1 MFANKPF
8 YSSVKVL
15 SLMLALLLG
24 LVPQAATAQQQQA
37 QVPQA
42 TLRTRPLPPVQYI
55 PGRDYDV
62 RHIALDLKFDWEREQ
77 ALGTATISFAPLTNN
92 LKQVEFDAANMTFS
106 SVKLNGGAELQ
117 YETDTPH
124 EKLRVVLDRAYQPS
138 DVLTVVISY
147 HTNGPTPQSL
157 TGLGG
162 LTFIKPTP
170 DDPSRPRQIWSQGEA
185 EWNHQWFPCF
195 DHPND
200 FATTEMT
207 ATVEKPLMVI
217 SNGRL
222 LEKKENADGTQ
233 TFHWKMDEPHASYL
247 TSIVVGEFAT
257 IEQANGNVPILSYVY
272 KNQVEQG
279 KVTVARVPEMMKL
292 FEERTGV
299 KFPNAK
305 YGQSFVYGFSGGME
319 NITATTMSDQTIHDA
334 RTELDKTQDDLLSHE
349 LAHSWFG
356 DYVTCRSWGDVWL
369 NEAFASYF
377 EGVWNEHHLGRD
389 DFLYGDVKHNQDG
402 YLNAWRQ
409 GVRRPVVTK
418 NFRDPD
424 AVFDVYA
431 YPRGAAV
438 LHMLRKVLGEEQW
451 WRAIN
456 YYLRKYQHQ
465 PVETEQF
472 RIAIEEATGQ
482 PLEWFFDEWV
492 YKMGHPVFRVTQDY
506 NAAAKTLTLKVRQEQ
521 TVDLENAY
529 PQAKYFQTPV
539 EIEIGTGAKTRVERV
554 MIEPKE
560 EQSYTFAVDAEP
572 TLVNFDYNGTII
584 KELKFDK
591 PTEALLYQLKND
603 EDMLGRMWA
612 LHELADRG
620 RDKALAEAE
629 RQRIADG
636 LGAALKGDNFWGMRE
651 EAAEALSGIAG
662 EEARAAL
669 LVGTKDKDARVR
681 RAAVESLAAT
691 NDPSL
696 ANVYMQMLDD
706 RSYATVREA
715 AASLGATKAAG
726 AFDALSKL
734 AAAQSWRDTLR
745 ASALSGLAA
754 LGDARALELGIRY
767 AGADNP
773 REVRLAAI
781 SLLSAVG
788 KDDPRVFP
796 IISEAFTRAIS
807 SGSSSLTSATA
818 NALVNLGDQRAL
830 QVFQAARNTA
840 KRPEFQFLINQYE
853 QQLRKKSSSP

>member
-1 MFANKPF
+1 MLSNKPF
-8 YSSVKVL
+8 YFSVKAL
-15 SLMLALLLG
+15 SFMLALLLICA
-24 LVPQAATAQQQQA
+24 PQAATAQQQS

-42 TLRTRPLPPVQYI
+42 TLRTRPLPPTQYI
-55 PGRDYDV
+55 PSRDYDV
-62 RHIALDLKFDWEREQ
+62 RHIALDLRFDWEREQ
-77 ALGTATISFAPLTNN
+77 ALGTATISFAPLANN
-92 LKQVEFDAANMTFS
+92 LKQVEFDAANMTFN
-106 SVKLNGGAELQ
+106 SVKLSNGAELQ
-117 YETDTPH
+117 YEADAPH
-124 EKLRVVLDRAYQPS
+124 EKLRVWLDRAYQPS

-157 TGLGG
+157 TGQGG
-162 LTFIKPTP
+162 LTFIKPTLDEP
-170 DDPSRPRQIWSQGEA
+170 NRPRQIWSQGES

-222 LEKKENADGTQ
+222 IEKKDNADGTQ
-233 TFHWKMDEPHASYL
+233 TFHWKMEEPHASYL

-257 IEQANGNVPILSYVY
+257 IEQSNGNVPILSYVY
-272 KNQVEQG
+272 TNQVEQG

-305 YGQSFVYGFSGGME
+305 YGQSFVYGFGGGME

-356 DYVTCRSWGDVWL
+356 DYVTCRSWGEIWL

-377 EGVWNEHHLGRD
+377 EGVWNEYHLGHD
-389 DFLYGDVKHNQDG
+389 DFLYMDVKHNQEG
-402 YLNAWRQ
+402 YLNAWHQ

-418 NFRDPD
+418 NYRDPD

-438 LHMLRKVLGEEQW
+438 LHMLRKILGEEQW
-451 WRAIN
+451 WRAVN
-456 YYLRKYQHQ
+456 YYLRKYPHQ

-492 YKMGHPVFRVTQDY
+492 YRMGHPVFRVTQNYD
-506 NAAAKTLTLKVRQEQ
+506 ATAKTLTLKVRQEQ
-521 TVDLENAY
+521 TVDPENAY
-529 PQAKYFQTPV
+529 PQTKYFQTPV
-539 EIEIGTGAKTRVERV
+539 EIEIGTSAKTRVERV
-554 MIEPKE
+554 LIEPKE
-560 EQSYTFAVDAEP
+560 EQSFTFAVDAEP
-572 TLVNFDYNGTII
+572 LIVNFDYNGTII
-584 KELKFDK
+584 KELTFDK
-591 PTEALLYQLKND
+591 TTDALLYQLKSD

-612 LHELADRG
+612 LSQLAVRV
-620 RDKALAEAE
+620 RDGAVSEAE
-629 RQRIADG
+629 KRRIADG
-636 LGAALKGDNFWGMRE
+636 LGAALKGDKFWGMRE
-651 EAAEALSGIAG
+651 AAAEALSGVAG

-669 LVGTKDKDARVR
+669 LAGTKDVDAHVR
-681 RAAVESLAAT
+681 HAAVSSLAVT

-696 ANVYMQMLDD
+696 ANVYIGMLDD
-706 RSYATVREA
+706 RSYETIQA
-715 AASLGATKAAG
+715 AAAALGQTKAAG

-734 AAAQSWRDTLR
+734 VAVPSWRDTLR
-745 ASALSGLAA
+745 ASALNGLAA

-767 AGADNP
+767 AGAENP
-773 REVRLAAI
+773 RAVRLASI

-788 KDDPRVFP
+788 KNDPRVFP

-818 NALVNLGDQRAL
+818 AALVNLGDQRAL

-853 QQLRKKSSSP
+853 ERLKKKNGGQ